1 MRGDLRVGRLFG
13 IDIYIDWSWLVIFVL
28 IASDLALSLFARLH
42 PQWSLVLDWGL
53 AIAAALLFFAS
64 VLLHELAHSVV
75 ARARG
80 LPIKRIVLYLL
91 GGVSNIEREPPSAAT
106 EFVMAL
112 VGPLTS
118 VVLGIIFLFLGRTHL
133 GKLAQAM
140 PTPLA
145 GLAQVDALG
154 TLLLWL
160 GSANILIGIFNLIPA
175 FPLDGGRVLRSL
187 LWAFSNNLRRATLWS
202 TWISHAIAWLFILGG
217 IAMALGASI
226 PFFGAGLFNG
236 LWLAFIGWFLN
247 GAATQTH
254 QQVVIEDV
262 LEGIPVSRLMRTDVA
277 TVEPGM
283 TVSDLVHQR
292 VMTSEGNERSFPVVK
307 DGKLIGWVSLED
319 VKRVSREQWET
330 KTVGDIMTPGEQ
342 VVTLNPRE
350 DVSEVFQKF
359 MQRDVRQ
366 MPVMQDGSMVGVL
379 RRQDLMRYLQLHS
392 ELGLRDARQ
401 TDGNG
406 RG

>member
-1 MRGDLRVGRLFG
+1 M
-13 IDIYIDWSWLVIFVL
+13 
-28 IASDLALSLFARLH
+28 
-42 PQWSLVLDWGL
+42 
-53 AIAAALLFFAS
+53 
-64 VLLHELAHSVV
+64 
-75 ARARG
+75 
-80 LPIKRIVLYLL
+80 
-91 GGVSNIEREPPSAAT
+91 
-106 EFVMAL
+106 
-112 VGPLTS
+112 
-118 VVLGIIFLFLGRTHL
+118 
-133 GKLAQAM
+133 
-140 PTPLA
+140 
-145 GLAQVDALG
+145 
-154 TLLLWL
+154 
-160 GSANILIGIFNLIPA
+160 
-175 FPLDGGRVLRSL
+175 
-187 LWAFSNNLRRATLWS
+187 
-202 TWISHAIAWLFILGG
+202 
-217 IAMALGASI
+217 
-226 PFFGAGLFNG
+226 
-236 LWLAFIGWFLN
+236 N

-292 VMTSEGNERSFPVVK
+292 IMTSEGNERSFPVVK